1 MQRRVVALTLLAI
14 AGLVAPP
21 AVAQSKGTSKT
32 PAPAQKPADKKDDKD
47 KKKEYKPPF
56 KVGSETDPAISMT
69 DTTGKSQSLKDLRG
83 KIVVLHFWS
92 LDTASGAYDKALAA
106 LYADYSKK
114 GVVFIAIDPSKAD
127 VDAGADK
134 YKRIQEYT
142 AKAGFSFP
150 IVVDSTYALVDKFGA
165 QTTAH
170 SFVIDAKGIVK
181 YSGAVNDDPDG
192 KKGDKATP
200 ELKNALDALV
210 AGKDPAAATT
220 TPGGAPIKKDAPKP
234 AAAPAPAGGKAP
246 SKSYH

>member
-21 AVAQSKGTSKT
+21 AVAQNKGGGKT
-32 PAPAQKPADKKDDKD
+32 TPPAQKPPEKKDD
-47 KKKEYKPPF
+47 KKKEYKTPF
-56 KVGSETDPAISMT
+56 KVGSETDPAISIA
-69 DTTGKSQSLKDLRG
+69 DISGKSQSLKDLRG

-92 LDTASGAYDKALAA
+92 LDPMSAAYDKALAA

-114 GVVFIAIDPSKAD
+114 GVVFIAIDPNKAD

-134 YKRIQEYT
+134 YKKIQDYA
-142 AKAGFSFP
+142 AKAGLTFP
-150 IVVDSTYALVDKFGA
+150 IAVDSSYALVDKFGA

-210 AGKDPAAATT
+210 GGKDPAAATT
-220 TPGGAPIKKDAPKP
+220 TPGGAAIKKEAAKP
-234 AAAPAPAGGKAP
+234 AAAPPPAGGGGKAP
-246 SKSYH
+246 AKSYH